1 MTDVVRS
8 EMLEEGF
15 GRLEELLDEQR
26 RLYQALDALV
36 ARQRDA
42 VQRADVA
49 ELVAASTGERK
60 LVESIRTLDQRRA
73 ELAGAIAA
81 EVGMKNDEP
90 PALSDLLQYSG
101 SRRSKLVSIAAEL
114 RKLVVAVRAASGVV
128 RVAAESLSR
137 HMQGIVQTVE
147 AGFSRAGVYERAG
160 RIANG
165 SPWQTA
171 IDIRS

>member
-1 MTDVVRS
+1 MHDTTGNDIVDQ
-8 EMLEEGF
+8 GF
-15 GRLEELLDEQR
+15 RRLEQLLEDQR

-36 ARQRDA
+36 ARQRTA

-49 ELVAASTGERK
+49 DLVAASTQERE
-60 LVESIRTLDQRRA
+60 LVEAIRTLDQKRL

-81 EVGMKNDEP
+81 EVGVPKDGGV
-90 PALSDLLQYSG
+90 ALSDLIEYSG
-101 SRRSKLVSIAAEL
+101 ERRSRLVAIADEL